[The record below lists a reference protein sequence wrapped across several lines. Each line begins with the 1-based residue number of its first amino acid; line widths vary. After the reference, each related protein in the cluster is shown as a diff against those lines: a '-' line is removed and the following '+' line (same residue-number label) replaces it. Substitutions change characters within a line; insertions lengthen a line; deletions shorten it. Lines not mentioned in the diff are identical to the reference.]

1 MVETEVMS
9 NRFIGDGNNKT
20 FAFGFKFNNKN
31 DIQVWLYDSTTRKL
45 TQRTDFTLTP
55 NDDDMPS
62 EGGTVTF
69 PSEGAAIPS
78 TQMVIVQRH
87 MNLFQLDVYKHGMFL
102 DLDNFEHSLDTLV
115 LEIQQVADGVDRAIK
130 YPINQTGFDPTLPT
144 LKDGQTIMVN
154 DDENGWT
161 VIDVKTLFDK
171 TTSAWEAA
179 QQAAN
184 SATSSQ
190 QSANLSNE
198 RASDAYN
205 YMQIAEQYMN
215 QGSSILGQTQDILEE
230 VEYKADNVN
239 VFIPYVSPAGELS
252 WTNKAGLENPPNV
265 LLSGEQGEVGPQG
278 PQGVQ
283 GPKGDKGDKGD
294 TGESGVQIET
304 NAFCLFSVRN
314 GHLICTYQDGTEQPN
329 FSINYNGHLI
339 YTIP

>member
-1 MVETEVMS
+1 MIETEVMS
-9 NRFIGDGNNKT
+9 NRFIGDGKNKT

-31 DIQVWLYDSTTRKL
+31 DIQVWLYDSTANTL
-45 TQRTDFTLTP
+45 TQRADFTLTP
-55 NDDDMPS
+55 NNDTMPS
-62 EGGTVTF
+62 EGGTITF
-69 PSEGAAIPS
+69 PSEGFPIPS

-115 LEIQQVADGVDRAIK
+115 LEIQQVADGADRAIK
-130 YPINQTGFDPTLPT
+130 YPINQTNFDPTLPT

-161 VIDVKTLFDK
+161 VIDVKELFNRES
-171 TTSAWEAA
+171 SAWEAA
-179 QQAAN
+179 NQAAS
-184 SATSSQ
+184 SAASAQ
-190 QSANLSNE
+190 QSASLSAE
-198 RASDAYN
+198 SASSACD
-205 YMQIAEQYMN
+205 YMQRAEQYMN
-215 QGSSILGQTQDILEE
+215 QGGSILEETQDILED

-265 LLSGEQGEVGPQG
+265 LLGGKQGAVGPQG

-283 GPKGDKGDKGD
+283 GPKGEKGNKGD

-304 NAFCLFSVRN
+304 NAFCVFSVRN
-314 GHLICTYQDGTEQPN
+314 GHLICTYQDGQERPN
-329 FSINYNGHLI
+329 FSINGEGHLI
-339 YTIP
+339 YTI

>member
-1 MVETEVMS
+1 MIETEVMS

-31 DIQVWLYDSTTRKL
+31 DIQVWLYDSTTNTL
-45 TQRTDFTLTP
+45 TQREDFTLTP
-55 NDDDMPS
+55 NNDTMPS
-62 EGGTVTF
+62 DGGTITF

-154 DDENGWT
+154 DDGNGWT
-161 VIDVKTLFDK
+161 VIDVKELFNK
-171 TTSAWEAA
+171 ESSAW
-179 QQAAN
+179 QAAN
-184 SATSSQ
+184 QAASSAASAQ
-190 QSANLSNE
+190 QSASSSSE
-198 RASDAYN
+198 SASSAYG
-205 YMQIAEQYMN
+205 YMQTAEQYMN
-215 QGSSILGQTQDILEE
+215 QSSSILEETQDILED

-265 LLSGEQGEVGPQG
+265 FLSGKQGEVGPRG

-304 NAFCLFSVRN
+304 NAFCVFSVRN
-314 GHLICTYQDGTEQPN
+314 GHLICTYQDGQERPN
-329 FSINYNGHLI
+329 FSINEEGHLV
-339 YTIP
+339 YTI